1 MQSDSHPRLT
11 KSLASHAGPLMG
23 DGKSRVQSAKVDDQF
38 MRAAMDT
45 FGNLT
50 ANLEVR
56 EAVKDRWP
64 GKFLSVLPLKVSDAS
79 RASSSL
85 IG

>member
-1 MQSDSHPRLT
+1 
-11 KSLASHAGPLMG
+11 
-23 DGKSRVQSAKVDDQF
+23 
-38 MRAAMDT
+38 MRAAMAA
-45 FGNLT
+45 FGNP
-50 ANLEVR
+50 AVNLGVR
-56 EAVKDRWP
+56 EAVKDRRP